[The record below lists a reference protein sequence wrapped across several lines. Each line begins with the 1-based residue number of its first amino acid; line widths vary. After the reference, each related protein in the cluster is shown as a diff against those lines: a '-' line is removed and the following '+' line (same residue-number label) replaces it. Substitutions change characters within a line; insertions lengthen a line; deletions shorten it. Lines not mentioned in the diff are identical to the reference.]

1 MEWREH
7 FELQM
12 EPSSLFE
19 ICSNQ
24 HFQVPA
30 DFCNSSPISRV
41 APAVLSSPCLP
52 VDGAEVFQA
61 RPSMSLSQLV
71 CEKPQV
77 EEYFCCSKCSLVL
90 NEMPVFHKAG
100 SVPRAS

>member
-19 ICSNQ
+19 ICFNQ

-41 APAVLSSPCLP
+41 APEVLLSPCLP

-61 RPSMSLSQLV
+61 RPSMSLSKLV
-71 CEKPQV
+71 CVKPQA